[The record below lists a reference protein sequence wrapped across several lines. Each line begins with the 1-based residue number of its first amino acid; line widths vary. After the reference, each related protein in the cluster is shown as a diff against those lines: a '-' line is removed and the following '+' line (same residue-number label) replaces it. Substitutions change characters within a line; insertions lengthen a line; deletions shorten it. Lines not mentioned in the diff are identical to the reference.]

1 MNGDHDRM
9 CSAVSLDVWG
19 TDAGGHHDVLYG
31 MLTNQFVTTPL
42 HPGRSW
48 EVVSG
53 AGMGF
58 PCAGDVAD
66 VYFSVLV
73 ESKVFREFRNS
84 GLLFYGR
91 YRDDMIFMCTDR
103 YDWVR
108 TMAFLRRCSAGQY
121 KIEMSS
127 MGTQSCVFWM

>member
-1 MNGDHDRM
+1 M

-42 HPGRSW
+42 LPDRSW

-73 ESKVFREFRNS
+73 ESKVFREFRS
-84 GLLFYGR
+84 LGLLFYGR
-91 YRDDMIFMCTDR
+91 YRDDIFLF
-103 YDWVR
+103 VR
-108 TMAFLRRCSAGQY
+108 T
-121 KIEMSS
+121 
-127 MGTQSCVFWM
+127 GTIGFVPWRS